1 MKTSI
6 ALEPVDFQS
15 MQDKVYDQLRTVLM
29 RGGFEPGQKLSGR
42 MVAKALGTSEMPA
55 RAALGRLLAERAL
68 IQKAN
73 GTFAVPVATRKRFQE
88 VMELRALLEGH
99 ATYEACQHIDGAGLD
114 EIRACGLGLTNA
126 FAAND
131 LASYLDYN
139 QKLKFSIYKYCS
151 SETLRSHIELLW
163 LQCGPFL
170 RHLSVDPKKSP
181 PASFCDEA
189 IDALVAKDATAAAD
203 AISKDIRSGLQ
214 FLLVNGTFDEDTP
227 PVGDDLALKFGL

>member
-1 MKTSI
+1 MKTPI

-68 IQKAN
+68 IQKPN
-73 GTFAVPVATRKRFQE
+73 GTFAVPVATRQRFQE

-99 ATYEACQHIDGAGLD
+99 ATFDACSHIDRTGLD
-114 EIRACGLGLTNA
+114 EIRASGIGLTQA
-126 FAAND
+126 FRAND

-151 SETLRSHIELLW
+151 SETLRLHIELLW
-163 LQCGPFL
+163 LQAGPFL
-170 RHLSVDPKKSP
+170 RHLSVDPKKPP
-181 PASFCDEA
+181 PASFCDDA
-189 IDALVAKDATAAAD
+189 IDALIKRDAAAAAE
-203 AISKDIRSGLQ
+203 AISKDIRSGMQ
-214 FLLVNGTFDEDTP
+214 FLLVHGKFAEDSP
-227 PVGDDLALKFGL
+227 EVDVGLAFKLSP

>member
-1 MKTSI
+1 M
-6 ALEPVDFQS
+6 
-15 MQDKVYDQLRTVLM
+15 YDQLRTVLM

-42 MVAKALGTSEMPA
+42 MIAKALGTSEMPA

-68 IQKAN
+68 VQKPN

-99 ATYEACQHIDGAGLD
+99 ATFEACRHIDAPGLN
-114 EIRACGLGLTNA
+114 EIRACGAGLSQA
-126 FAAND
+126 FASND

-139 QKLKFSIYKYCS
+139 QKLKFSIYKFCS

-181 PASFCDEA
+181 PASFCDDA
-189 IDALVAKDATAAAD
+189 INALVEGDASSAGE
-203 AISKDIRSGLQ
+203 AISKDIRSGMQ
-214 FLLVNGTFDEDTP
+214 FLLVHGTFAEDNP
-227 PVGDDLALKFGL
+227 ELDDGFAFKLAP